1 MPNFPTDNL
10 YKFMSIFG
18 LALLFYGLIT
28 PFFVLNTNLE
38 KIEKVAVEAAELSA
52 RVKLLPQILEIDPP
66 NRGDTKRAREL
77 LEWSADLKAM
87 NAGLGVKKDI
97 VHRLNQ
103 QNLFVIVISIIAS
116 VIGLSLSGA
125 GFYLWYIRVQ
135 KYEDMVISLNA
146 PNKSSKKNAQKAR
159 TSS

>member
-18 LALLFYGLIT
+18 LALLLYGLIT
-28 PFFVLNTNLE
+28 PFFVLSTNLE

-52 RVKLLPQILEIDPP
+52 RIELLPQTLEINPP

-77 LEWSADLKAM
+77 LEGNADLKAM
-87 NAGLGVKKDI
+87 NAGLRVKIDI
-97 VHRLNQ
+97 VHRLNK
-103 QNLFVIVISIIAS
+103 QNLFVIVASIIAS
-116 VIGLSLSGA
+116 VIGLSLSGV

-135 KYEDMVISLNA
+135 KYEDIVMVLNA
-146 PNKSSKKNAQKAR
+146 LNNSSKKDEQEAR
-159 TSS
+159 ASS

>member
-18 LALLFYGLIT
+18 LALLLYGLSA
-28 PFFVLNTNLE
+28 PFFVLDNNLE

-52 RVKLLPQILEIDPP
+52 RVNLLPQLLEIDPP

-77 LEWSADLKAM
+77 LEGTADLQAM

-103 QNLFVIVISIIAS
+103 QNLFVIAISIMSSIL
-116 VIGLSLSGA
+116 GLSLTGA
-125 GFYLWYIRVQ
+125 GFYFWYIRVQ
-135 KYEDMVISLNA
+135 KYEDMVLSENA
-146 PNKSSKKNAQKAR
+146 PNKSSKKGAQKTRA
-159 TSS
+159 SS